1 MKKEAYVTATLAVVL
16 AVTAAKA
23 ALYIMTGSLAVMAE
37 LLDSVLDI
45 VVSAATLYAV
55 RRSTE
60 PPDREHP
67 YGHGKFESLVAYTVA
82 IFAAMAGAYLAWR
95 LVERVVRGYTIRVTG
110 EALLL
115 AGALVLVDAS
125 LSLFNLYGYRRLGSL
140 ALKANYVNYLGDTVR
155 GIGVFTA
162 LLAYSIGIR
171 VADPLVTAAL
181 LSYFA
186 YEAAGLLRESV
197 RVLVDEAPPGIVETA
212 LSAALCVKGVSGI
225 GRVRARCMGDR
236 PYVDM
241 VVYVPRGLSVEEA
254 HRIADAVEH
263 EVGEKLGGAEVV
275 VHVEPADNSGK

>member
-1 MKKEAYVTATLAVVL
+1 MKRETYVTATLAVVL

-23 ALYIMTGSLAVMAE
+23 ALYLMTGSLAVLAE

-67 YGHGKFESLVAYTVA
+67 YGHGKFESLVAYTVSV
-82 IFAAMAGAYLAWR
+82 FAVIAGAYLAWQ

-110 EALLL
+110 GALLL
-115 AGALVLVDAS
+115 AGGLVAVDAA

-155 GIGVFTA
+155 GLGVFIA
-162 LLAYSIGIR
+162 LLAYRLG
-171 VADPLVTAAL
+171 VKAADPIVTAAL
-181 LSYFA
+181 LAYFA
-186 YEAAGLLRESV
+186 YEAAGLLRESA
-197 RVLVDEAPPGIVETA
+197 RVLVDEAPPGIVEKA
-212 LSAALCVKGVSGI
+212 FSAALRVDGVLGV

-241 VVYVPRGLSVEEA
+241 VVFVPRGISVDEA
-254 HRIADAVEH
+254 HRIADRVERKVR
-263 EVGEKLGGAEVV
+263 ERLGGAEVV
-275 VHVEPADNSGK
+275 VHVEPAR